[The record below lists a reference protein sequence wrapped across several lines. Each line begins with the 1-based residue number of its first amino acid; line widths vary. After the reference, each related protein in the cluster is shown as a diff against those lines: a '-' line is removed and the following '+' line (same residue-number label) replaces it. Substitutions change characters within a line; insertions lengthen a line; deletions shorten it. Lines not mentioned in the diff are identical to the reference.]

1 MILQLVIGQ
10 RLYELVP
17 VLQALLGL
25 FIAAVAT
32 LDLKESGGLSHY
44 LFSSARALF
53 GSDRGGGKLF
63 RLDILQGPAIILW
76 HHLDEAGDGVLPIDR
91 KSVVSGKSVSVRV
104 DLGGR
109 RIIKKKKAKYI
120 RLRHQNKA
128 KNRQKKNP

>member
-63 RLDILQGPAIILW
+63 RLDILQGPALILW
-76 HHLDEAGDGVLPIDR
+76 HHLDEAGDGVLPIELGR
-91 KSVVSGKSVSVRV
+91 ASVRERGLPYV
-104 DLGGR
+104 SLSVT
-109 RIIKKKKAKYI
+109 A
-120 RLRHQNKA
+120 LFL
-128 KNRQKKNP
+128 KKNTT

>member
-1 MILQLVIGQ
+1 MIRRPPRSTRTDTLFPYTTLFRSQ

-76 HHLDEAGDGVLPIDR
+76 HHLDEAGDGVPI
-91 KSVVSGKSVSVRV
+91 
-104 DLGGR
+104 GR
-109 RIIKKKKAKYI
+109 A
-120 RLRHQNKA
+120 HV
-128 KNRQKKNP
+128 

>member
-76 HHLDEAGDGVLPIDR
+76 HHLAEAGDGVLPIVEQVGGPFA
-91 KSVVSGKSVSVRV
+91 SRV
-104 DLGGR
+104 E
-109 RIIKKKKAKYI
+109 KMPF
-120 RLRHQNKA
+120 HQNPTPPRNVTHT
-128 KNRQKKNP
+128 KNG